1 MEKILIDTDT
11 VIDLLRGYTK
21 RINKFIQRVEKKEIK
36 VCISLISIVELYAGK
51 DIEDKEKENVLMEF
65 LSLTEII
72 LLDQKLSK
80 LAGNLKRK
88 YNLSLADAVI
98 AATAANSRIPLYTFN
113 TRHFKAIAEV
123 NLYHN

>member
-1 MEKILIDTDT
+1 MEKILIDTDI

-21 RINKFIQRVEKKEIK
+21 RINKFIQRVEKKDIK
-36 VCISLISIVELYAGK
+36 VCISLISVVELYAGK
-51 DIEDKEKENVLMEF
+51 DIEDKEKENVLTEF

-72 LLDQKLSK
+72 LLDQKSAK

-88 YNLSLADAVI
+88 YDLSLADAII

-113 TRHFKAIAEV
+113 TKHFKTIEEV
-123 NLYHN
+123 NLYRN